1 MGKFRLYKIALS
13 LSHTKE
19 GDWTQSIVSE
29 PTELS
34 KAQDLFEQILVSAYK
49 NEERHLPIGKE
60 PETGNKV
67 LPNTIIR
74 IEKGVTL
81 LKLHNPKNVNIWP
94 LNGEKY
100 PENSFPY
107 SYVIIDNRKGIGQM
121 AIQMNTEAWSDPDD
135 VKNLLQENLKRILK
149 DRVGLEIEI
158 RYKWLPTEFFNFIKE
173 RKKKDEVYVKHLYFQ
188 ITNPEF
194 ETPIETAVETS
205 GHIRQLMNML
215 SQLGGA
221 KATLQVDAPRK
232 KELIKRKLRD
242 IKQMVSLVAS
252 NGYSLKVVFSDGR
265 SYTCND
271 WTLADFDMEDKT
283 LNDFYYG
290 QMNNFFEF
298 EIFHWLD
305 EKRNETKDYF
315 DEARPIRQK
324 PARKGRKKIS

>member
-1 MGKFRLYKIALS
+1 
-13 LSHTKE
+13 
-19 GDWTQSIVSE
+19 
-29 PTELS
+29 
-34 KAQDLFEQILVSAYK
+34 
-49 NEERHLPIGKE
+49 
-60 PETGNKV
+60 
-67 LPNTIIR
+67 
-74 IEKGVTL
+74 
-81 LKLHNPKNVNIWP
+81 
-94 LNGEKY
+94 
-100 PENSFPY
+100 
-107 SYVIIDNRKGIGQM
+107 M

-135 VKNLLQENLKRILK
+135 VKNLLQENFKRILK

-158 RYKWLPTEFFNFIKE
+158 RHKWLPTEFFNFVKK
-173 RKKKDEVYVKHLYFQ
+173 RKKDDDVYVKHLYFK

-205 GHIRQLMNML
+205 GHIRQLLNML

-271 WTLADFDMEDKT
+271 WMLADFDMEDKT
-283 LNDFYYG
+283 LKDFYYG

-305 EKRNETKDYF
+305 EKRIETKDYY
-315 DEARPIRQK
+315 DDARPVRQK
-324 PARKGRKKIS
+324 PARKSRRKIS